1 MRPSLAR
8 QLNILVPIK
17 RTIDY
22 TVKPRLTSSGS
33 IDGSVKHSM
42 NPFDEIAVEE
52 ALRLRAKLKDGKDKV
67 EKITA
72 VSVGGAKSVETL
84 RTALAM
90 GAVSLGFFARGE
102 GKEGSAA
109 EGLADGMGM
118 GYGRSPPFAGS
129 PSPPLLLS
137 TCPLC
142 YANGTDALSQPRDPS
157 PPLTLCSTG
166 RRDPRLPP
174 RRCALA
180 RTPRH
185 RQTPLVHP

>member
-67 EKITA
+67 DKITA
-72 VSVGGAKSVETL
+72 VSVGGTKSVETL

-90 GAVSLGFFARGE
+90 GAVSSASLSLRG
-102 GKEGSAA
+102 GGRSAA
-109 EGLADGMGM
+109 EGLADGMGGLGPM
-118 GYGRSPPFAGS
+118 VVSLSLYFS
-129 PSPPLLLS
+129 PSSPLASLELS
-137 TCPLC
+137 LFFPQKQR
-142 YANGTDALSQPRDPS
+142 S
-157 PPLTLCSTG
+157 
-166 RRDPRLPP
+166 
-174 RRCALA
+174 
-180 RTPRH
+180 
-185 RQTPLVHP
+185 